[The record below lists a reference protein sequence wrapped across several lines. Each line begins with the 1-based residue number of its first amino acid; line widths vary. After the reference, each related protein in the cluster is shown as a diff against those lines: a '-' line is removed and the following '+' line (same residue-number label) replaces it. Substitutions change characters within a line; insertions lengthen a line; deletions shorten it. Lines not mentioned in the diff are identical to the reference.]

1 MVAMPRPS
9 LTFAA
14 GLGLLAGSVGC
25 SHMTETRVITAFH
38 QSLEKHDLAALRGQ
52 VSTDFENRAVRGA
65 DTFDALDLIDFPE
78 GKIKVVKSVDTEK
91 DDRKRPIEK
100 KVTVQVGDEKKEVI
114 VLLKRV
120 GDTKRWVVDDEFL
133 RREDIEKNKTLS
145 ARLEVL
151 VAVNRT
157 INAWRT
163 ADRND
168 IGTVATPEFSQA
180 LVSLN
185 PEHFLQL
192 SEKLTTGIAPQARV
206 LPNEKIGEET
216 AVVHVPRSDGELVL
230 RYRRVDSR
238 WQLDDISLETRK
250 GTGEIASVRDMTSAL
265 GTAVGFLQCY
275 REQNKARLAELC
287 ESQFFRGSLKDSD
300 LSQVPLPEG
309 PASMQ
314 DFEVDLKDNTA
325 AILVRKGDEAIK
337 INLDRMAEKTLHD
350 KPTYLVN
357 EVTIYELKSNQDKR
371 LSALYN
377 SRSALESF
385 ATALA
390 KQDLPGLL
398 NHSTH
403 DFKDRV
409 WQATTDQHFAWMPLE
424 DFQNA
429 KPKVLQTLF
438 KGPLTEILVEHGST
452 PVTYQLRDEEGQI
465 RVDDV
470 MLPAADYPQSLK
482 ATLEAVIPVANFAL
496 ALESGDIKRVRTA
509 VAEDFTRSVWR
520 YLDEVP
526 QFDPAPES
534 YLKNS
539 LSAISV
545 RGNGAV
551 VVLGNGRRGA
561 QVTLRR
567 ENGRYKVEDMT
578 LVAGALPDERIALK
592 RTIRTQL
599 AEGRYTTTGE
609 VEMLAG
615 GEREDLGGFE
625 E

>member
-1 MVAMPRPS
+1 MPRPS
-9 LTFAA
+9 LSIAA
-14 GLGLLAGSVGC
+14 GLGLLASSVGC

-38 QSLEKHDLAALRGQ
+38 QSLEKHDLAALREQ
-52 VSTDFENRAVRGA
+52 VSSDFETRAVRGA
-65 DTFDALDLIDFPE
+65 DTFEALDLIDFPE
-78 GKIKVVKSVDTEK
+78 GQIKVVKSVDTEK

-100 KVTVQVGDEKKEVI
+100 KVTVQVGEEKREVI

-120 GDTKRWVVDDEFL
+120 GDTKRWVVDDEYL

-163 ADRND
+163 GDRND

-185 PEHFLQL
+185 PEHFRQL
-192 SEKLTTGIAPQARV
+192 SQKLTTGIAPQARV

-230 RYRRVDSR
+230 RYRRVESR

-265 GTAVGFLQCY
+265 GTAVWFLQCY
-275 REQNKARLAELC
+275 REQNKPRLAELC
-287 ESQFFRGSLKDSD
+287 ESQFFRGSLKESD

-337 INLDRMAEKTLHD
+337 INLERMAEKTLHD

-377 SRSALESF
+377 SRTALEAF
-385 ATALA
+385 AMALA
-390 KQDLPGLL
+390 QQDLPRLL

-409 WQATTDQHFAWMPLE
+409 WQATTEQHFAWMPLE
-424 DFQNA
+424 DFQA
-429 KPKVLQTLF
+429 EKPRVLQTLF
-438 KGPLTEILVEHGST
+438 KGPLTEILVEHGNT

-470 MLPAADYPQSLK
+470 MMPAADYPQSLK

-551 VVLGNGRRGA
+551 VVLGNSRRGA

-615 GEREDLGGFE
+615 SEAEDLIDLNE
-625 E
+625 